1 MDLLLKQQMCD
12 REESRDLSMFRGQEG
27 DGMSKKVS
35 ELDEEAVALIA
46 RRAHEEATDEGL
58 HTSRALGRAVAA
70 VNAERPEWTASEA
83 MHFVRRSINRSTG

>member
-1 MDLLLKQQMCD
+1 MNMT
-12 REESRDLSMFRGQEG
+12 
-27 DGMSKKVS
+27 
-35 ELDEEAVALIA
+35 DEELATIA
-46 RRAHEEATDEGL
+46 RRAHKEATEEGV